1 MFKIKQTLVISC
13 MYCALTFL
21 STLHAQE
28 IQFQV
33 NVDLNNIPFDSR
45 IDIQNLKSDII
56 NYLSTQKY
64 ADQDWEKPKVPVDI
78 GITVTGKA
86 SNNTY
91 SAILTVLSYT
101 LLENGAKSVLMKS
114 IEKNWSF
121 EYAPGAALSFQN
133 NRFNSLSSPID
144 YYMLTA
150 MGLFLDTYGE
160 LEGTPFYEK
169 AKLICRN
176 GAAVNA
182 SGYTMTP
189 DPSVPSK
196 IGLVT
201 ELTDMVFDD
210 FRKLIFSYHFDGLEA
225 LEKDKDS
232 GKKVMANIITSM
244 KTFKQKKVTMRSTL
258 MDYFFNAKF
267 MEIADIFK
275 GYDDPELF
283 TNLGILDPANN
294 SIYQKA
300 QDDR

>member
-1 MFKIKQTLVISC
+1 MFKIRQTLVISC

-114 IEKNWSF
+114 IEK
-121 EYAPGAALSFQN
+121 
-133 NRFNSLSSPID
+133 
-144 YYMLTA
+144 
-150 MGLFLDTYGE
+150 E
-160 LEGTPFYEK
+160 L
-169 AKLICRN
+169 
-176 GAAVNA
+176 
-182 SGYTMTP
+182 
-189 DPSVPSK
+189 
-196 IGLVT
+196 
-201 ELTDMVFDD
+201 VF
-210 FRKLIFSYHFDGLEA
+210 
-225 LEKDKDS
+225 
-232 GKKVMANIITSM
+232 
-244 KTFKQKKVTMRSTL
+244 
-258 MDYFFNAKF
+258 
-267 MEIADIFK
+267 
-275 GYDDPELF
+275 
-283 TNLGILDPANN
+283 
-294 SIYQKA
+294 
-300 QDDR
+300 